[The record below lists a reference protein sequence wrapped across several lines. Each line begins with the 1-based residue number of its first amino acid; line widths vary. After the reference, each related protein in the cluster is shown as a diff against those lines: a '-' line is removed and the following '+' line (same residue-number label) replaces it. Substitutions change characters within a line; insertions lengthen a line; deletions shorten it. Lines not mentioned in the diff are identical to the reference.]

1 MQMSWKRQSLCV
13 FVLVMG
19 IGLVARLSLA
29 WGLYGNYDMGSYDL
43 VAEIL
48 RRGGNVY
55 AETSRYNYSPL
66 WMGVL
71 TATSTIANWLSLPHH
86 AILRTVLTGVDLANA
101 ILIALIA
108 GNRQF
113 RLRTF
118 ALYWLNPGVIL
129 IVGYHGQF
137 ECLALF
143 FLLLAL
149 WTQNTARSVFL
160 GGAAVLVKHIVLF
173 NAWVLFVYHL
183 NYRRAIIAIL
193 ILGLIV
199 ILSFVPFLPE
209 GAEGV
214 LRNVFLYRSGN
225 IGTYRGLGSAVGIVL
240 FYALMVLSPVFW
252 KRQNFNLVQA
262 TAYTALLQLTLMPGV
277 SAQYFLLPIAF
288 TSIMPSLW
296 KWTLALGVIL
306 GTHYVL
312 GVSLFIAWI
321 FSSIFLIS
329 TLWLHM
335 RRRTKMHSQTDVEAY
350 SGQT

>member
-1 MQMSWKRQSLCV
+1 MHGKRQSLYV
-13 FVLVMG
+13 IVLVIG
-19 IGLVARLSLA
+19 IGLVARLFLA

-48 RRGGNVY
+48 QRGGNVY

-71 TATSTIANWLSLPHH
+71 VATSTSADWLGLPHH

-113 RLRTF
+113 GPRTF
-118 ALYWLNPGVIL
+118 VLYWLNPGVIL

-183 NYRRAIIAIL
+183 NYRRAIIVIL
-193 ILGLIV
+193 MLGLIFL
-199 ILSFVPFLPE
+199 LSFAPFLPE

-214 LRNVFLYRSGN
+214 LRNVFMYRSGN
-225 IGTYRGLGSAVGIVL
+225 IGAYRGLGSAVGIVL
-240 FYALMVLSPVFW
+240 FYVLMVLSPVFW
-252 KRQNFNLVQA
+252 KRQRFTLVEA

-277 SAQYFLLPIAF
+277 AAQYFLLPITF
-288 TSIMPSLW
+288 TSLMPSLW

-306 GTHYVL
+306 GLHYVL
-312 GVSLFIAWI
+312 GVSLFVAWI
-321 FSSIFLIS
+321 FNGIFLIAI
-329 TLWLHM
+329 LWVHM
-335 RRRTKMHSQTDVEAY
+335 RSRAKMLSQTNNTVTA
-350 SGQT
+350 